1 MSAAQPTTTG
11 SSRSSLSS
19 WRLTQVFG
27 GEKAPGEEIPDA
39 DVVSCLSFDDSGE
52 FLAAGDTGGR
62 VVVFQRAD
70 TPKTE
75 SAEATDG
82 APEKRKHQKHG
93 VKAEYRFFAEFQ
105 SHEAE
110 FDCLKSMDVAEK
122 IIQMKFLPRFNSG
135 LMLLTTNEKTIKLW
149 KVHQRSVLQPLS
161 PTEEPTGVV
170 IPKAEY
176 VENVMSSDM
185 KLVFANAHSYH
196 INSVSLSTDQETFIS
211 ADDLRIILW
220 PFSCSKDAFNIV
232 DIKPDDMEDLTVVIT
247 SATFSPTD
255 CSQFAYSTSK
265 GTVELC
271 DLRSS
276 ALCDTPARTFGYEDD
291 SVDKSYFSEIINS
304 ISDMK
309 YTNDGRYILTRDF
322 MSLRLWDLAMER
334 QPVKTVK
341 IHSRY
346 EHCLGEFYDNDS
358 IFDKFECAIN
368 HDGTQMVTGS
378 YTRRF
383 GIYDVNSS
391 EYADMTA
398 SRVQPPRSHKSHIK
412 KNPELET
419 QDDYEEVDYAHKVM
433 HVALHPKQNILAVT
447 SLNNLFV
454 FS

>member
-1 MSAAQPTTTG
+1 MSASQSRKT
-11 SSRSSLSS
+11 SSSQNSLSS

-27 GEKAPGEEIPDA
+27 GEKAPGEEIPEA
-39 DVVSCLSFDDSGE
+39 DIVSCLSFDDSGD

-62 VVVFQRAD
+62 VVIFQRAD
-70 TPKTE
+70 TEKAAD
-75 SAEATDG
+75 AEA
-82 APEKRKHQKHG
+82 APDTRKHQKHG
-93 VKAEYRFFAEFQ
+93 LKAEYRFFSEFQ

-149 KVHQRSVLQPLS
+149 KVHQKSMFQPLS
-161 PTEEPTGVV
+161 PTEEPTGVT
-170 IPKAEY
+170 IPKPEF
-176 VENVMSSDM
+176 VENVMSSDV

-196 INSVSLSTDQETFIS
+196 INSVSLSSDQETFIS

-220 PFSCSKDAFNIV
+220 PFNCSKEAYNIV

-247 SATFSPTD
+247 SAMFSPTD

-265 GTVELC
+265 GTIELC
-271 DLRSS
+271 DLRAS
-276 ALCDTPARTFGYEDD
+276 ALCDTPARSFGIDEDD
-291 SVDKSYFSEIINS
+291 SEKSYFSEIINS

-309 YTNDGRYILTRDF
+309 YSNDGRYILTRDF
-322 MSLRLWDLAMER
+322 MSLKLWDLAMER
-334 QPVKTVK
+334 KPIKTVK

-346 EHCLGEFYDNDS
+346 EHRLGDFYDNDS
-358 IFDKFECAIN
+358 IFDKFECALN

-378 YTRRF
+378 YSRRF
-383 GIYDVNSS
+383 GIYDVNST
-391 EYADMTA
+391 EYADMIA
-398 SRVQPPRSHKSHIK
+398 SRVQPPRSHRSNVK

-419 QDDYEEVDYAHKVM
+419 EDNYEDIDYAHKVM
-433 HVALHPKQNILAVT
+433 HIALHPKQNILAAT